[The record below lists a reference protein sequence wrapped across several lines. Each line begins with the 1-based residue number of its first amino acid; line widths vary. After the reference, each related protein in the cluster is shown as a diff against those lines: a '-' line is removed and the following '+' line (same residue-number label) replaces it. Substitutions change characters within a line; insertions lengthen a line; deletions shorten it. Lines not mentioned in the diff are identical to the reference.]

1 MGQDGHYFTSSQEA
15 SQLDIAKAA
24 GKILKKHGLIQQEEL
39 KQVSIDQV
47 DTMIKSRHYPSIGRH
62 MFAANSRSKAER
74 APKLLGYEPKAPSIW
89 ETMEADLLAGNASKA
104 DRKSVV

>member
-74 APKLLGYEPKAPSIW
+74 AP
-89 ETMEADLLAGNASKA
+89 